1 MSCCKNDLGS
11 FPHNKDIDTGL
22 EADATGV
29 YELLFTGPN
38 YVKFS
43 KYLQVALGD
52 NIIIPQG
59 TLNEDFQY
67 MLVITKPD
75 GTAWEVDACPNF
87 SLKTYVNTLAC
98 ADINYL

>member
-1 MSCCKNDLGS
+1 MACCKNDLGS

-22 EADATGV
+22 VADDTGV

-43 KYLQVALGD
+43 KYLQVTAGN

-59 TLNEDFQY
+59 VLNEDFLY
-67 MLVITKPD
+67 SLVITKPD
-75 GTAWEVDACPNF
+75 GQLLLVNECSNHV
-87 SLKTYVNTLAC
+87 LKTFINTLAC
-98 ADINYL
+98 ADIDYL